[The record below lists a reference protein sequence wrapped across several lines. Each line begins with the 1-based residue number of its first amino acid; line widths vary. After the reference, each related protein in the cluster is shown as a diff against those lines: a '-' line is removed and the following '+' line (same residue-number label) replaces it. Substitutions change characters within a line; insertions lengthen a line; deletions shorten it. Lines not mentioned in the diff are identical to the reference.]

1 MALPALRWPAE
12 ALWLDLE
19 PLRPGLSVEVSA
31 ECDST
36 STRLLERARA
46 GDPSPCLLVAER
58 QTAGRGRLGR
68 QWRSSLGDSLTFSLA
83 LPFAPPRWEGLS
95 LAVGVALA
103 EALHPALRLKW
114 PNDLWLPGEGEVPDR
129 KLGGVLIETQG
140 LANPGRAGERFLV
153 VGIGIN
159 LHAPAAE
166 PGDAYARA
174 GVAELDPSLDA
185 PGALARVARPLL
197 ETLAVFETQGF
208 DATLQAR
215 FAARDALRGRRVR
228 LQGAGLGDEE
238 GTACGVDS
246 DGALLVHTGP
256 QGETRR
262 IMSGDVS
269 VRTC

>member
-19 PLRPGLSVEVSA
+19 PLRPGLSIEVSA

-58 QTAGRGRLGR
+58 QSAGRGRHGR
-68 QWRSSLGDSLTFSLA
+68 RWRSELGDSLTFSLG
-83 LPFAPPRWEGLS
+83 LPFAPPRWDGLS

-103 EALHPALRLKW
+103 EALNPALKLKW
-114 PNDLWLPGEGEVPDR
+114 PNDLWLAGASDR
-129 KLGGVLIETQG
+129 KAGGVLIETQG
-140 LANPGRAGERFLV
+140 LASPGRAGERLLV
-153 VGIGIN
+153 VGIGLNI
-159 LHAPAAE
+159 HAPAAE
-166 PGDAYARA
+166 PGDAYALA
-174 GVAELDPSLDA
+174 GLAELDPALDA

-208 DATLQAR
+208 DAALQAR
-215 FAARDALRGRRVR
+215 FAARDALRGRRV
-228 LQGAGLGDEE
+228 GLHGGDSGE
-238 GTACGVDS
+238 GIAAGVDA

-269 VRTC
+269 VRTI